1 MLQGRSATRK
11 GLQSLFLQTNKHKAM
26 IELIILQL
34 LFISQVIKIQH
45 NFTPCYAQTHANP
58 AWPVC
63 RPRNLLEYHVW
74 YVELAIYNLIES
86 TGPQEQG
93 GTTSTCN

>member
-1 MLQGRSATRK
+1 MMQGRSATRK

-26 IELIILQL
+26 IELIFLQL
-34 LFISQVIKIQH
+34 LLNSQVIKIQH
-45 NFTPCYAQTHANP
+45 NSTPCYGQTHANP

-63 RPRNLLEYHVW
+63 IPHNLLEYRVW

-86 TGPQEQG
+86 TGPQE
-93 GTTSTCN
+93 